1 MNRLQ
6 CLFLILL
13 VLVPLGICA
22 QKEVDL
28 EKLPGHPR
36 ILLLKG
42 EENDIQQSILTNPLW
57 KKTHTII
64 LNECDNIINQPPVER
79 LLIGRR
85 LLDKSRECLR
95 RVFYLSYAYR
105 VTGEDKYAKRAEK
118 EMLAVA
124 AFNDWNPSHFLDVA
138 EMTMALAIGYDW
150 LFDKLSL
157 DSKQL
162 IRQAIIQKGLEPSY
176 DKKNNSFLKAEHN
189 WNQVCNAGM
198 TYGALAI
205 AEDQPGLSKKTIDR
219 ALNSI
224 PLAMDAYKPDGA
236 YPEGYSYWNYGTSFN
251 VMFLS
256 AIEKAFSSDYGL
268 AETSGFLKTGSFL
281 ENMTG
286 VTGQSFNWSDSRLR
300 GSLNPAMFW
309 FSTKTN
315 DLSLLWVEKN
325 YLQSDDISGLARDRL
340 LPAAMIW
347 GKDVSLEKVSEP
359 ESKFWVGQGNNPV
372 CIMRTS
378 WTEPNAIYL
387 GFKAGSAS
395 VNHAHMDIG
404 SFVMESDGVRW
415 ACDFGMQEYES
426 LESKGIRL
434 FGRSQDAQRWSIFR
448 LNNYSHN
455 TLTIDSQLQMVKG
468 YAPIIKFGN
477 NPDFMYAISDLSDIY
492 TNQLAG
498 VKRGVAIVNK
508 KFVVV
513 RDELKAIGK
522 NTTVRWTMLTSA
534 NVAIVD
540 KNLITL
546 TQGAKQ
552 LFIRVDTPS
561 TVRLKTWSTTPVT
574 GYDAP
579 NPGTTLVGFECDVPA
594 NASET
599 LQVILIPGESGK
611 DVLFSNSL
619 DNW

>member
-1 MNRLQ
+1 
-6 CLFLILL
+6 
-13 VLVPLGICA
+13 
-22 QKEVDL
+22 
-28 EKLPGHPR
+28 
-36 ILLLKG
+36 
-42 EENDIQQSILTNPLW
+42 
-57 KKTHTII
+57 
-64 LNECDNIINQPPVER
+64 
-79 LLIGRR
+79 
-85 LLDKSRECLR
+85 
-95 RVFYLSYAYR
+95 
-105 VTGEDKYAKRAEK
+105 
-118 EMLAVA
+118 
-124 AFNDWNPSHFLDVA
+124 
-138 EMTMALAIGYDW
+138 
-150 LFDKLSL
+150 
-157 DSKQL
+157 
-162 IRQAIIQKGLEPSY
+162 
-176 DKKNNSFLKAEHN
+176 
-189 WNQVCNAGM
+189 
-198 TYGALAI
+198 
-205 AEDQPGLSKKTIDR
+205 
-219 ALNSI
+219 
-224 PLAMDAYKPDGA
+224 
-236 YPEGYSYWNYGTSFN
+236 
-251 VMFLS
+251 MFLS
-256 AIEKAFSSDYGL
+256 AIEKAFSTDYGL

-300 GSLNPAMFW
+300 GSQNPAMFW

-340 LPAAMIW
+340 LPATMIW
-347 GKDVSLEKVSEP
+347 GKDISLEKVSEP
-359 ESKFWVGQGNNPV
+359 ASKFWVGQGNNPV
-372 CIMRTS
+372 CMMRTS

-395 VNHAHMDIG
+395 VNHAHMDVG

-434 FGRSQDAQRWSIFR
+434 FGRTQDAQRWSVFR

-455 TLTIDSQLQMVKG
+455 TLTVDNQLQIVKG

-492 TNQLAG
+492 TNQLTG
-498 VKRGVAIVNK
+498 LKRGVAIVNK

-513 RDELKAIGK
+513 RDELKATDK

-552 LFIRVDTPS
+552 LYIRVETPS
-561 TVRLKTWSTTPVT
+561 IVRLKTWSTTPAT